1 MPNVMLP
8 SHKIARCVLQDAARL
23 LAQWAGI
30 NAQDLWVNLESPSE
44 AEIAKEII
52 GWSAQTLAPLQL
64 VFDSVH
70 LEHSSIDIQNYRPA
84 WALKLEK
91 YEAYRVHPSYA
102 VSRNTQEFP

>member
-1 MPNVMLP
+1 ML
-8 SHKIARCVLQDAARL
+8 KIFGLISNRL
-23 LAQWAGI
+23 VKLRLPKRSSVG
-30 NAQDLWVNLESPSE
+30 
-44 AEIAKEII
+44 
-52 GWSAQTLAPLQL
+52 SAQTLAPLQL